1 MHAGCCCCCWQVLAA
16 AAAAGCCYWLL
27 HSSSQQQ
34 QQKPEAKQQPAAS
47 SSQHGHGCCM
57 AAAWACCM
65 GMAAAWACCCFK
77 TGMHGAWHVASAA
90 AAAACMHACVRGR
103 LRDRLCDHWQYLL
116 KAWPRSAG
124 RAGTGGNCT
133 GRDQGFVLKAGS
145 ISTGYVFFEM
155 GYVRAGR
162 VQQPSEMLTRAR
174 AAAARILLCAQYE
187 IR

>member
-1 MHAGCCCCCWQVLAA
+1 MPKV
-16 AAAAGCCYWLL
+16 
-27 HSSSQQQ
+27 SQQRHSMSLQ
-34 QQKPEAKQQPAAS
+34 ADGP
-47 SSQHGHGCCM
+47 CCM
-57 AAAWACCM
+57 
-65 GMAAAWACCCFK
+65 
-77 TGMHGAWHVASAA
+77 
-90 AAAACMHACVRGR
+90 VRARARRPRARGIINV
-103 LRDRLCDHWQYLL
+103 CDQWQYLL

-162 VQQPSEMLTRAR
+162 VQQPCEMLTRAR
-174 AAAARILLCAQYE
+174 AAAARILVCAQYE

>member
-1 MHAGCCCCCWQVLAA
+1 M
-16 AAAAGCCYWLL
+16 L
-27 HSSSQQQ
+27 HG
-34 QQKPEAKQQPAAS
+34 PRA
-47 SSQHGHGCCM
+47 
-57 AAAWACCM
+57 
-65 GMAAAWACCCFK
+65 
-77 TGMHGAWHVASAA
+77 
-90 AAAACMHACVRGR
+90 RGGR
-103 LRDRLCDHWQYLL
+103 ARGLIKLCDQWQYLL

-162 VQQPSEMLTRAR
+162 VQQPCEMLTRAR